1 MNSTSLLPL
10 LVFLSMWVSLKILE
24 KMSMANL
31 LQLKTTSEQH
41 LSEPLQILNVVILTN
56 AEDGINR
63 TVIVNDNFDT
73 EKVAEVVIDHLEA
86 HRLNITM
93 FSSTEGEED
102 LKKILLDNLDWRQ
115 EIEFAVSN
123 LLQGI

>member
-1 MNSTSLLPL
+1 
-10 LVFLSMWVSLKILE
+10 
-24 KMSMANL
+24 MATTTKL
-31 LQLKTTSEQH
+31 LQLKTTLEQH
-41 LSEPLQILNVVILTN
+41 LPESLQILNVVILTN

-73 EKVAEVVIDHLEA
+73 ENVAVVVIDHLEA
-86 HRLNITM
+86 PRLNITM

-102 LKKILLDNLDWRQ
+102 LKKILLDNLDWGQ